1 MLILPFW
8 SSAAFSPIQSRGVNG
23 GGQSLPWVLLP
34 ALGFGCSACWGR
46 SGCGAPSGEMW
57 GSAEPPLSAAFA
69 PPGSPSSAVG
79 AQRNKGIKQT
89 LETPRGRESGILRMS
104 LSPCAHTGTML
115 RGPHVKLPIP
125 TALGG
130 LFSVV
135 CVDVP
140 CWEET
145 RGRGV
150 KITVKQHCFSPL
162 SCTQTGQSG
171 HLNTENYVSVCWSF
185 SGFGS
190 KLANSPGLSSTATA
204 VWCCRSAGLG
214 LCGTGR

>member
-1 MLILPFW
+1 MAGGKVCPGCCSLHWGL
-8 SSAAFSPIQSRGVNG
+8 AA
-23 GGQSLPWVLLP
+23 LP
-34 ALGFGCSACWGR
+34 AGDALAVEPPVGR
-46 SGCGAPSGEMW
+46 CGAALRPPCPQHLHPPHLPPCPELGVMAAL
-57 GSAEPPLSAAFA
+57 GSF
-69 PPGSPSSAVG
+69 PSSAVR

-89 LETPRGRESGILRMS
+89 LETPKGRESGILRMS

-150 KITVKQHCFSPL
+150 KIIVKQHRFSPL
-162 SCTQTGQSG
+162 SCTQAGQSG

-185 SGFGS
+185 SGFGG